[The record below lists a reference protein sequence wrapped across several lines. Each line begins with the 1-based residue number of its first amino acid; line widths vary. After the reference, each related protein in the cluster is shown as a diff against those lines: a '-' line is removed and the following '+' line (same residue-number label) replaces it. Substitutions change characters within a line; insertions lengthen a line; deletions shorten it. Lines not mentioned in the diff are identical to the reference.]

1 LFVHRSWSAILDGL
15 CLVYVLFQLTFFLQ
29 VILTLGGSI
38 LVSRF
43 LTWVSS
49 HYHWT
54 RLTLPSEGI
63 LEIAFSLSVYWLT
76 VSFVGYWGHRF
87 LHTPLL
93 WPLHRFHHAATEL
106 NMITAYR
113 QHPVESVATGFF
125 SLVSPFIFLNVPD
138 QVIFPFFVWGI
149 VAGLLEHSQLP
160 WEYGWVGRWVIGSP
174 RYHQIHHSIDE
185 EHQNL
190 HFGSPLWDRLFGTY
204 YKGTKEPSGFGTADH
219 AYELRPVTQFAW
231 DAWIFYSNVLGWL
244 VSCCHRLAAG
254 LSSCVDRWS
263 LALRPAPTNDSL
275 PEADDAAWAQFVA
288 VGEPVKG
295 K

>member
-1 LFVHRSWSAILDGL
+1 MHRSWSAILDGL

-190 HFGSPLWDRLFGTY
+190 HFGSPSGIVCSERT
-204 YKGTKEPSGFGTADH
+204 TKERRN
-219 AYELRPVTQFAW
+219 LR
-231 DAWIFYSNVLGWL
+231 
-244 VSCCHRLAAG
+244 VSAQRITHTSCGRS
-254 LSSCVDRWS
+254 LSSRGMPGSSTATCSVGSYRVVTDSQPDSRAASIDGAWRCDRHPRMTPCLRRMMLLGHSSS
-263 LALRPAPTNDSL
+263 LWESR
-275 PEADDAAWAQFVA
+275 
-288 VGEPVKG
+288 
-295 K
+295 